1 MRIIRRAGVSPE
13 PLGGM
18 RTSSG
23 EKRAP
28 YPLLPSVCVSTRP
41 FLPLWHGSYFAWR
54 MYKRTARL
62 GKGMGRRGAS
72 YDLQGSGHAGRYS
85 LAGVE
90 AWVGASRRLF
100 LK

>member
-1 MRIIRRAGVSPE
+1 M
-13 PLGGM
+13 
-18 RTSSG
+18 
-23 EKRAP
+23 
-28 YPLLPSVCVSTRP
+28 
-41 FLPLWHGSYFAWR
+41 
-54 MYKRTARL
+54 RTARL